1 MAFYTKYDLSFKSV
15 HGVPIS
21 VEIQVDGYTG
31 DPIVRRLGAAPSLK
45 TQKNG
50 RIISTSIEFL
60 AECLV
65 WGEFAEFYTQD
76 PRRFQ
81 VLVGR
86 GDDGEGNTRPI
97 WRGYVTPEIYSEPY
111 ISAPYDVR
119 ICANDG
125 LGELK
130 LYDWEP
136 VGRQTIAQTLATLL
150 EAAGAEYSSIYSVSA
165 LRPASGQAPD
175 FYDSVYI
182 DLDYLAGKSYYD
194 VLQSLL
200 ESINADIMQYGG
212 DWVLIRETDA
222 LPKVIF
228 PYSTAVS
235 LEAVKLFSTGS
246 YTSALYGV
254 VNTIGQM
261 GVADL
266 WPVGYMTRS
275 VEPAKKKL
283 IVSAPWHFANAFD
296 DPDMVDAN
304 AWSLAGS
311 ASIGDGITLGSIV
324 AVLAI
329 AYVAVALVFSNWFLP
344 NTTIGDMDISLK
356 TSDEVAA
363 MIDDVAAGYTLDVV
377 GNGFSYRTDAKGVG
391 LSADSNA
398 IVKTIHEDL
407 SGWMWPVLIMQPSH
421 DEAGRFE
428 ITFKQALYQD
438 GVKAAVEQFNEAATP
453 PTNATIQYD
462 EASNSFKV
470 KPEQIGT
477 QLDTNAVLAAMAEA
491 IGGLSPKVTLGE
503 EQLLQPKIFSD
514 DPKLKESAEL
524 ASGMIKAK
532 LTLNLAG
539 QEVGTISADELAQFV
554 TMNEETYEVTLDQEA
569 LNAWVENLAAS
580 YDTVESERTYTR
592 EDGKVIT
599 VDTSATPAPAAF
611 LFIGKDGDDSFM
623 LGCTEGFIN
632 TIDDVT
638 FTATD
643 AITWGAT
650 IAAADKFIFAKDD
663 GQVVATP

>member
-1 MAFYTKYDLSFKSV
+1 MAFYTKYDMSFKTV
-15 HGVPIS
+15 RGVPIS
-21 VEIQVDGYTG
+21 VEIQVDGYMG

-60 AECLV
+60 AECQV

-150 EAAGAEYSSIYSVSA
+150 EAAGADYSSIYSVSS

-235 LEAVKLFSTGS
+235 LEAVKLLSTGS

-283 IVSAPWHFANAFD
+283 VVSAPWHFANAFE

-304 AWSLAGS
+304 AWSLSGL
-311 ASIGDGITLGSIV
+311 ASIGDGITLGRMLVGASIGQAAQTFTLQRFTKSIKVTIKALSQWTSNSYLDGKTRGVGVWARYQVTRTSEIKYFCPSGNNTEWGASYSEPDVQKVDEPDIGNEPRRTHCKELSFDIPTPGVNEEVFLQIGIIGYGVIAVGASAIVEDNNGYQDTLIINNGARGDENNVEITGGRMTGDNVIAERFYEGLLVDRYGAAQYSFSDGAQTGKDFLSINALNRAVSV
-324 AVLAI
+324 AVPRLKISGKFNVPESMVRQPIILRDGTGDLLVKSFEWDLYNDEIQIEATMLP
-329 AYVAVALVFSNWFLP
+329 VATL
-344 NTTIGDMDISLK
+344 
-356 TSDEVAA
+356 EVA
-363 MIDDVAAGYTLDVV
+363 
-377 GNGFSYRTDAKGVG
+377 SE
-391 LSADSNA
+391 
-398 IVKTIHEDL
+398 TI
-407 SGWMWPVLIMQPSH
+407 
-421 DEAGRFE
+421 
-428 ITFKQALYQD
+428 
-438 GVKAAVEQFNEAATP
+438 
-453 PTNATIQYD
+453 
-462 EASNSFKV
+462 
-470 KPEQIGT
+470 
-477 QLDTNAVLAAMAEA
+477 
-491 IGGLSPKVTLGE
+491 
-503 EQLLQPKIFSD
+503 
-514 DPKLKESAEL
+514 
-524 ASGMIKAK
+524 
-532 LTLNLAG
+532 
-539 QEVGTISADELAQFV
+539 
-554 TMNEETYEVTLDQEA
+554 
-569 LNAWVENLAAS
+569 
-580 YDTVESERTYTR
+580 
-592 EDGKVIT
+592 
-599 VDTSATPAPAAF
+599 TS
-611 LFIGKDGDDSFM
+611 L
-623 LGCTEGFIN
+623 
-632 TIDDVT
+632 
-638 FTATD
+638 
-643 AITWGAT
+643 
-650 IAAADKFIFAKDD
+650 
-663 GQVVATP
+663 

>member
-1 MAFYTKYDLSFKSV
+1 MAFYTKYDMSFKSV

-150 EAAGAEYSSIYSVSA
+150 EAAGAEYSYIYSVSA

-235 LEAVKLFSTGS
+235 LEAVCLLSTGS
-246 YTSALYGV
+246 YSTALYGV

-283 IVSAPWHFANAFD
+283 VVSAPWHFANAFD

-311 ASIGDGITLGSIV
+311 ASVGDGITLGSMNVGASMGQASQTFTLQRFTKSIKVTVKALAQWVSTSYLDGKTRGVGVWARYQVTRTSEIKYFCPRGNNTEWGSSYSEPDVQKVDERDISSEPRRPHSKELSFDIPAPGVNEEVFLQIGIIGYGVIAVGASAIVEDNKGYQDTLIIDNGARGDESNVEITGGRMTGNNVIAERFYEGLLVDQYGAAQYSFSDKTQTRKDFLSINALNRAVSV
-324 AVLAI
+324 AVPRLKISGKFNVPESMVRQPIILRDGTGDLLVKSFEWDLYNDEIRIEATMLP
-329 AYVAVALVFSNWFLP
+329 VATL
-344 NTTIGDMDISLK
+344 
-356 TSDEVAA
+356 EVA
-363 MIDDVAAGYTLDVV
+363 
-377 GNGFSYRTDAKGVG
+377 SE
-391 LSADSNA
+391 
-398 IVKTIHEDL
+398 TI
-407 SGWMWPVLIMQPSH
+407 
-421 DEAGRFE
+421 
-428 ITFKQALYQD
+428 
-438 GVKAAVEQFNEAATP
+438 
-453 PTNATIQYD
+453 
-462 EASNSFKV
+462 
-470 KPEQIGT
+470 
-477 QLDTNAVLAAMAEA
+477 
-491 IGGLSPKVTLGE
+491 
-503 EQLLQPKIFSD
+503 
-514 DPKLKESAEL
+514 
-524 ASGMIKAK
+524 
-532 LTLNLAG
+532 
-539 QEVGTISADELAQFV
+539 
-554 TMNEETYEVTLDQEA
+554 
-569 LNAWVENLAAS
+569 
-580 YDTVESERTYTR
+580 
-592 EDGKVIT
+592 
-599 VDTSATPAPAAF
+599 TS
-611 LFIGKDGDDSFM
+611 L
-623 LGCTEGFIN
+623 
-632 TIDDVT
+632 
-638 FTATD
+638 
-643 AITWGAT
+643 
-650 IAAADKFIFAKDD
+650 
-663 GQVVATP
+663 

>member
-1 MAFYTKYDLSFKSV
+1 MAFYTKYDMSFKSV

-21 VEIQVDGYTG
+21 VEIQVDGYIG
-31 DPIVRRLGAAPSLK
+31 DPIVRRLGAAPVLK

-81 VLVGR
+81 VFVGR
-86 GDDGEGNTRPI
+86 GDDGEGETRLI

-130 LYDWEP
+130 LYDWES

-150 EAAGAEYSSIYSVSA
+150 EAAGAEYSYIYSVSA
-165 LRPASGQAPD
+165 LRPASGQVSD

-222 LPKVIF
+222 IPKVIF
-228 PYSTAVS
+228 PYTTAVS
-235 LEAVKLFSTGS
+235 LEAVCVSTLGS
-246 YTSALYGV
+246 YTSNLYGV

-304 AWSLAGS
+304 AWSLSGL
-311 ASIGDGITLGSIV
+311 ASIGDGITLGRMNVGASLGQASQTFTLQRFTKSIKVSIKALAQWVSTSYLDGKTRGVGVWARYQVTRTSEIKYFCPRGNNTEWGSSYSEPDVQKVDERDFSGVPRRPHSKELSFDIPAPGVNEEVFLQIGIIGYGVIAVGASAIVDDNKGYQDTLIIDNGARGDESNVEITGGRMTGDNVIAERFYEGLLVDRYGAAQYSFSDGAQTGKDFLSINALNRAVSV
-324 AVLAI
+324 AVPRLKISGKFNVPESMVRQPIILRDGTGDLLVKSFEWDLYNDEIQIEATMLP
-329 AYVAVALVFSNWFLP
+329 VATL
-344 NTTIGDMDISLK
+344 
-356 TSDEVAA
+356 EVA
-363 MIDDVAAGYTLDVV
+363 
-377 GNGFSYRTDAKGVG
+377 SE
-391 LSADSNA
+391 
-398 IVKTIHEDL
+398 TI
-407 SGWMWPVLIMQPSH
+407 
-421 DEAGRFE
+421 
-428 ITFKQALYQD
+428 
-438 GVKAAVEQFNEAATP
+438 
-453 PTNATIQYD
+453 
-462 EASNSFKV
+462 
-470 KPEQIGT
+470 
-477 QLDTNAVLAAMAEA
+477 
-491 IGGLSPKVTLGE
+491 
-503 EQLLQPKIFSD
+503 
-514 DPKLKESAEL
+514 
-524 ASGMIKAK
+524 
-532 LTLNLAG
+532 
-539 QEVGTISADELAQFV
+539 
-554 TMNEETYEVTLDQEA
+554 
-569 LNAWVENLAAS
+569 
-580 YDTVESERTYTR
+580 
-592 EDGKVIT
+592 
-599 VDTSATPAPAAF
+599 TS
-611 LFIGKDGDDSFM
+611 L
-623 LGCTEGFIN
+623 
-632 TIDDVT
+632 
-638 FTATD
+638 
-643 AITWGAT
+643 
-650 IAAADKFIFAKDD
+650 
-663 GQVVATP
+663 

>member
-1 MAFYTKYDLSFKSV
+1 MAFYTKYDMSFKTV
-15 HGVPIS
+15 RGVPIS
-21 VEIQVDGYTG
+21 VEIQVDGYMG

-50 RIISTSIEFL
+50 RIISTSIELL
-60 AECLV
+60 AECQV

-76 PRRFQ
+76 PRRFL

-150 EAAGAEYSSIYSVSA
+150 EAAGADYSSIYSVSS

-235 LEAVKLFSTGS
+235 LEAVKLLSTGS

-283 IVSAPWHFANAFD
+283 VVSAPWHFANAFE

-304 AWSLAGS
+304 AWSLSGL
-311 ASIGDGITLGSIV
+311 ASIGDGITLGRMLVGASIGQAAQTFTLQRFTKSIKVTIKALSQWTSNSYLDGKTRGVGVWARYQVTRTSEIKYFCPSGNNTEWGASYSEPDVQKVDEPDIGNEPRRTHCKELSFDIPAPGVNEEVFLQIGIIGYGVIAVGASAIVEDNNGYQDTLIIDNGARGDENNVEITGGRMTGDNVIADRFYEGLLVDRYGAAQYSFSDGAQTGKDFLSINALNRAVSV
-324 AVLAI
+324 AVPRLKISGKFNVPESMVRQPIILRDGTGDLLVKSFEWDLYNDEIQIEATMLP
-329 AYVAVALVFSNWFLP
+329 VATL
-344 NTTIGDMDISLK
+344 
-356 TSDEVAA
+356 EVA
-363 MIDDVAAGYTLDVV
+363 
-377 GNGFSYRTDAKGVG
+377 SE
-391 LSADSNA
+391 
-398 IVKTIHEDL
+398 TI
-407 SGWMWPVLIMQPSH
+407 
-421 DEAGRFE
+421 
-428 ITFKQALYQD
+428 
-438 GVKAAVEQFNEAATP
+438 
-453 PTNATIQYD
+453 
-462 EASNSFKV
+462 
-470 KPEQIGT
+470 
-477 QLDTNAVLAAMAEA
+477 
-491 IGGLSPKVTLGE
+491 
-503 EQLLQPKIFSD
+503 
-514 DPKLKESAEL
+514 
-524 ASGMIKAK
+524 
-532 LTLNLAG
+532 
-539 QEVGTISADELAQFV
+539 
-554 TMNEETYEVTLDQEA
+554 
-569 LNAWVENLAAS
+569 
-580 YDTVESERTYTR
+580 
-592 EDGKVIT
+592 
-599 VDTSATPAPAAF
+599 TS
-611 LFIGKDGDDSFM
+611 L
-623 LGCTEGFIN
+623 
-632 TIDDVT
+632 
-638 FTATD
+638 
-643 AITWGAT
+643 
-650 IAAADKFIFAKDD
+650 
-663 GQVVATP
+663 

>member
-1 MAFYTKYDLSFKSV
+1 MAFYTKYDMSFKSV

-136 VGRQTIAQTLATLL
+136 VGRQTMAQTLATLL
-150 EAAGAEYSSIYSVSA
+150 EAAGADYSSIYSVSS

-235 LEAVKLFSTGS
+235 LEAVKLLSTGS

-283 IVSAPWHFANAFD
+283 VVSAPWHFANAFE

-304 AWSLAGS
+304 AWSLSGL
-311 ASIGDGITLGSIV
+311 ASIGDGIMLGRMLVGASIGQAAQTFTLQRFTKSIKVTIKALSQWTSNSYLDGKTRGVGVWARYQVTRTSEIKYFCPSGNNTEWGASYSEPDVQKVDEPDIGNEPRRTHCKELSFDIPAPGVNEEVFLQIGIIGYGVIAVGASAIVEDNNGYQDTLIIDNGARGDESNVEITGGRMTGDNVIAERFYEGLLVDRYGAAQYSFSDGAQTGKDFLSINALNRAVSV
-324 AVLAI
+324 AVPRLKISGKFNVPESMVRQPIILRDGTGDLLVKSFEWDLYNDEIQIEATMLP
-329 AYVAVALVFSNWFLP
+329 VATL
-344 NTTIGDMDISLK
+344 
-356 TSDEVAA
+356 EVA
-363 MIDDVAAGYTLDVV
+363 
-377 GNGFSYRTDAKGVG
+377 SE
-391 LSADSNA
+391 
-398 IVKTIHEDL
+398 TI
-407 SGWMWPVLIMQPSH
+407 
-421 DEAGRFE
+421 
-428 ITFKQALYQD
+428 
-438 GVKAAVEQFNEAATP
+438 
-453 PTNATIQYD
+453 
-462 EASNSFKV
+462 
-470 KPEQIGT
+470 
-477 QLDTNAVLAAMAEA
+477 
-491 IGGLSPKVTLGE
+491 
-503 EQLLQPKIFSD
+503 
-514 DPKLKESAEL
+514 
-524 ASGMIKAK
+524 
-532 LTLNLAG
+532 
-539 QEVGTISADELAQFV
+539 
-554 TMNEETYEVTLDQEA
+554 
-569 LNAWVENLAAS
+569 
-580 YDTVESERTYTR
+580 
-592 EDGKVIT
+592 
-599 VDTSATPAPAAF
+599 TS
-611 LFIGKDGDDSFM
+611 L
-623 LGCTEGFIN
+623 
-632 TIDDVT
+632 
-638 FTATD
+638 
-643 AITWGAT
+643 
-650 IAAADKFIFAKDD
+650 
-663 GQVVATP
+663 

>member
-1 MAFYTKYDLSFKSV
+1 MAFYTKYDMSFKSV

-60 AECLV
+60 AECQV

-86 GDDGEGNTRPI
+86 GDDGEGETYTI

-150 EAAGAEYSSIYSVSA
+150 EAAGADYSSIYSVSS

-235 LEAVKLFSTGS
+235 LEAVKLLSTGS

-283 IVSAPWHFANAFD
+283 VVSAPWHFANAFD

-311 ASIGDGITLGSIV
+311 ASIGDGITLGSMNVGASMGQASQIFTLQRFTKSIKVTVKALAQWVSTSYLDGKTRGVGVWARYQVTRTSEIKYFCPRGNNTEWGSSYSEPDVQKVDERDISSEPRRPHSKELSFDIPAPGVNEEVFLQIGIIGYGVV
-324 AVLAI
+324 AVGASAI
-329 AYVAVALVFSNWFLP
+329 VEDNKGYQDTLIIDNGARGDESNVEITGGRMTGNNVIAERFYEGLLVDQYGAAQYSFSDKTQTSKDFLSINALNRAVSVAVPRIKITGKFNVPERMVRQPIIIRDGTGDLLVKSFEWDLYNDEIRIEATMLP
-344 NTTIGDMDISLK
+344 VATL
-356 TSDEVAA
+356 EVA
-363 MIDDVAAGYTLDVV
+363 
-377 GNGFSYRTDAKGVG
+377 SE
-391 LSADSNA
+391 
-398 IVKTIHEDL
+398 TI
-407 SGWMWPVLIMQPSH
+407 
-421 DEAGRFE
+421 
-428 ITFKQALYQD
+428 
-438 GVKAAVEQFNEAATP
+438 
-453 PTNATIQYD
+453 
-462 EASNSFKV
+462 
-470 KPEQIGT
+470 
-477 QLDTNAVLAAMAEA
+477 
-491 IGGLSPKVTLGE
+491 
-503 EQLLQPKIFSD
+503 
-514 DPKLKESAEL
+514 
-524 ASGMIKAK
+524 
-532 LTLNLAG
+532 
-539 QEVGTISADELAQFV
+539 
-554 TMNEETYEVTLDQEA
+554 
-569 LNAWVENLAAS
+569 
-580 YDTVESERTYTR
+580 
-592 EDGKVIT
+592 
-599 VDTSATPAPAAF
+599 TS
-611 LFIGKDGDDSFM
+611 L
-623 LGCTEGFIN
+623 
-632 TIDDVT
+632 
-638 FTATD
+638 
-643 AITWGAT
+643 
-650 IAAADKFIFAKDD
+650 
-663 GQVVATP
+663 

>member
-1 MAFYTKYDLSFKSV
+1 MAFYTKYDMSFKSV

-136 VGRQTIAQTLATLL
+136 VGRQTIAQTLVTLL
-150 EAAGAEYSSIYSVSA
+150 EAAGAEYSSIYSVSS

-266 WPVGYMTRS
+266 WPIGYMTRS

-296 DPDMVDAN
+296 DPDMVDAG

-311 ASIGDGITLGSIV
+311 ASVGDGITLGSMNVGASMGQASQIFTLQRFTKSIKVTIKALAQWVSASYLDGKTRGVGVWARYQVTRTSEIKYFCPRGNNTEWGSSYSEPDVQKVDERDISSEPRRPHSKELSFDIPAPGVNEEVFLQIGIIGYGVIAVGASAIVEDNKGYQDTLIIDNGARGDESNVEITGGRMTGNNVIAERFYEGLLVDQYGAAQYSFSDGAQTGKDFLSINALNRAVSV
-324 AVLAI
+324 AVPRLKISGKFNVPESMVRQPIILRDGTGDLLVKSFEWDLYNDEIRIEATMLP
-329 AYVAVALVFSNWFLP
+329 VATL
-344 NTTIGDMDISLK
+344 
-356 TSDEVAA
+356 EVA
-363 MIDDVAAGYTLDVV
+363 
-377 GNGFSYRTDAKGVG
+377 SE
-391 LSADSNA
+391 
-398 IVKTIHEDL
+398 TI
-407 SGWMWPVLIMQPSH
+407 
-421 DEAGRFE
+421 
-428 ITFKQALYQD
+428 
-438 GVKAAVEQFNEAATP
+438 
-453 PTNATIQYD
+453 
-462 EASNSFKV
+462 
-470 KPEQIGT
+470 
-477 QLDTNAVLAAMAEA
+477 
-491 IGGLSPKVTLGE
+491 
-503 EQLLQPKIFSD
+503 
-514 DPKLKESAEL
+514 
-524 ASGMIKAK
+524 
-532 LTLNLAG
+532 
-539 QEVGTISADELAQFV
+539 
-554 TMNEETYEVTLDQEA
+554 
-569 LNAWVENLAAS
+569 
-580 YDTVESERTYTR
+580 
-592 EDGKVIT
+592 
-599 VDTSATPAPAAF
+599 TS
-611 LFIGKDGDDSFM
+611 L
-623 LGCTEGFIN
+623 
-632 TIDDVT
+632 
-638 FTATD
+638 
-643 AITWGAT
+643 
-650 IAAADKFIFAKDD
+650 
-663 GQVVATP
+663 

>member
-1 MAFYTKYDLSFKSV
+1 MAFYTKYDMSFKSV

-21 VEIQVDGYTG
+21 VEIQVDGYAG
-31 DPIVRRLGAAPSLK
+31 DPIVRRLGAAPVLK

-76 PRRFQ
+76 PRRFL

-150 EAAGAEYSSIYSVSA
+150 EAAGAEYSYIYSVSA
-165 LRPASGQAPD
+165 LRPASGRVSD

-212 DWVLIRETDA
+212 NWVLIRETDA
-222 LPKVIF
+222 TPKVIF
-228 PYSTAVS
+228 PYTTAVS
-235 LEAVKLFSTGS
+235 LEAVCLLSTGS
-246 YTSALYGV
+246 YSTALYGV

-283 IVSAPWHFANAFD
+283 IVSAPWHFANAFE

-304 AWSLAGS
+304 AWSLSGL
-311 ASIGDGITLGSIV
+311 ASIGDGITLGRMLVGASIGQAAQTFTLQRFTKSIKVTIKALSQWTSNSYLDGKTRGVGVWARYQVTRTSEIKYFCPSGNNTEWGASYSEPDVQKVDEPDIGNEPRRTHCKELSFDIPAPGVNEEVFLQIGIIGYGVIAVGASAIVEDNNGYQDTLIINNGARGDENNVEITGGRMTGDNVIAERFYEGLLVDRYGAAQYSFSDGAQTGKDFLSINALNRAVSV
-324 AVLAI
+324 AVPRLKISGKFNVPESLVRQPIILRDGTGDLLVKSFEWDLYNDEIQIEATMLP
-329 AYVAVALVFSNWFLP
+329 VATL
-344 NTTIGDMDISLK
+344 
-356 TSDEVAA
+356 EVA
-363 MIDDVAAGYTLDVV
+363 
-377 GNGFSYRTDAKGVG
+377 SE
-391 LSADSNA
+391 
-398 IVKTIHEDL
+398 TI
-407 SGWMWPVLIMQPSH
+407 
-421 DEAGRFE
+421 
-428 ITFKQALYQD
+428 
-438 GVKAAVEQFNEAATP
+438 
-453 PTNATIQYD
+453 
-462 EASNSFKV
+462 
-470 KPEQIGT
+470 
-477 QLDTNAVLAAMAEA
+477 
-491 IGGLSPKVTLGE
+491 
-503 EQLLQPKIFSD
+503 
-514 DPKLKESAEL
+514 
-524 ASGMIKAK
+524 
-532 LTLNLAG
+532 
-539 QEVGTISADELAQFV
+539 
-554 TMNEETYEVTLDQEA
+554 
-569 LNAWVENLAAS
+569 
-580 YDTVESERTYTR
+580 
-592 EDGKVIT
+592 
-599 VDTSATPAPAAF
+599 TS
-611 LFIGKDGDDSFM
+611 L
-623 LGCTEGFIN
+623 
-632 TIDDVT
+632 
-638 FTATD
+638 
-643 AITWGAT
+643 
-650 IAAADKFIFAKDD
+650 
-663 GQVVATP
+663 

>member
-1 MAFYTKYDLSFKSV
+1 MAFYTKYDMSFKSV

-235 LEAVKLFSTGS
+235 LEAVKLLSTGS

-283 IVSAPWHFANAFD
+283 VVSAPWHFANAFD

-311 ASIGDGITLGSIV
+311 ASIGDGITLGSMNVGASMGQASQTFTLQRFTKSIKVTIKALAQWVSTSYLDGKTRGIGVWARYQVTRTSEIKYFCPRGNNTEWGSSYSEPDVQKVDERDISSEPRRPHSKELSFDIPAPGVNEEVFLQIGIIGYGVIAVGASAIVEDNKGYQDTLIIDNGARGDESNVEITGGRMTGNNVIAERFYEGLLVDQYGAAQYSFSDKTQTSKDFLSINALNRAVSV
-324 AVLAI
+324 AVPRIKITGKFNVPESMVRQPIIIRDGTGDLLVKSFEWDLYNDEIRIEATMLP
-329 AYVAVALVFSNWFLP
+329 VATL
-344 NTTIGDMDISLK
+344 
-356 TSDEVAA
+356 EVA
-363 MIDDVAAGYTLDVV
+363 
-377 GNGFSYRTDAKGVG
+377 SE
-391 LSADSNA
+391 
-398 IVKTIHEDL
+398 TI
-407 SGWMWPVLIMQPSH
+407 
-421 DEAGRFE
+421 
-428 ITFKQALYQD
+428 
-438 GVKAAVEQFNEAATP
+438 
-453 PTNATIQYD
+453 
-462 EASNSFKV
+462 
-470 KPEQIGT
+470 
-477 QLDTNAVLAAMAEA
+477 
-491 IGGLSPKVTLGE
+491 
-503 EQLLQPKIFSD
+503 
-514 DPKLKESAEL
+514 
-524 ASGMIKAK
+524 
-532 LTLNLAG
+532 
-539 QEVGTISADELAQFV
+539 
-554 TMNEETYEVTLDQEA
+554 
-569 LNAWVENLAAS
+569 
-580 YDTVESERTYTR
+580 
-592 EDGKVIT
+592 
-599 VDTSATPAPAAF
+599 TS
-611 LFIGKDGDDSFM
+611 L
-623 LGCTEGFIN
+623 
-632 TIDDVT
+632 
-638 FTATD
+638 
-643 AITWGAT
+643 
-650 IAAADKFIFAKDD
+650 
-663 GQVVATP
+663 